1 RGRLVFSLAQAD
13 LGIQLQLNRYAPNLH
28 EAFSLP
34 RILTLFDALHQEL
47 KAILAAIWVLF
58 FQPSEPKI
66 LLSSTL
72 PSL

>member
-1 RGRLVFSLAQAD
+1 MALAQAD

-47 KAILAAIWVLF
+47 KAIL
-58 FQPSEPKI
+58 QPSGFCFFSPQNQN
-66 LLSSTL
+66 LLSSTRHL
-72 PSL
+72 